1 LNGEDEI
8 RETGTA
14 PPVGEQLCA
23 AREKQKLTIE
33 DVAAATR
40 IPGRHLRA
48 IESGD
53 YSGLP
58 ATTYSAGFVKTVA
71 RHLGL
76 DGPVLAA
83 QFRAEMGGAKP
94 ESAQSL
100 PYEPA
105 DPHRTPPMGLA
116 LLGLVAAVV
125 LVLGYLYWRGSAEQP
140 AQIAAAASDQA
151 VALSPGVAPPAATV
165 PAAAAAAG
173 SPGGPVVI
181 GASQDVWI
189 KVSDGGKTLF
199 LGLLHPGERF
209 AVPAD
214 AVAPLLTTGRPGS
227 TSINVGQTP
236 IPPVGD
242 PDRLA
247 KDVSLKATDL
257 MARVSTPAAVTQP
270 PANATTPVENTAGPV

>member
-1 LNGEDEI
+1 VNGEDEV

-14 PPVGEQLCA
+14 PLVGEQLCA
-23 AREKQKLTIE
+23 AREQRQLSIE
-33 DVAAATR
+33 DVAATTR

-71 RHLGL
+71 NHLGL
-76 DGPVLAA
+76 DGPTLAA

-105 DPHRTPPMGLA
+105 DPHRTPPLGLA

-125 LVLGYLYWRGSAEQP
+125 LVLGYLYWRGSAEEP
-140 AQIAAAASDQA
+140 AQIAATASDQA
-151 VALSPGVAPPAATV
+151 PAPTPNATRPLGPVGPAPAAT
-165 PAAAAAAG
+165 G
-173 SPGGPVVI
+173 SSQGPVVI

-199 LGLLHPGERF
+199 LGLLHPGDRF
-209 AVPAD
+209 EVPVS

-227 TSINVGQTP
+227 TNIQVGQTP

-247 KDVSLKATDL
+247 KDVSLKAADL
-257 MARVSTPAAVTQP
+257 IARLAPPPVQPA
-270 PANATTPVENTAGPV
+270 ANATMPVENAAGPI